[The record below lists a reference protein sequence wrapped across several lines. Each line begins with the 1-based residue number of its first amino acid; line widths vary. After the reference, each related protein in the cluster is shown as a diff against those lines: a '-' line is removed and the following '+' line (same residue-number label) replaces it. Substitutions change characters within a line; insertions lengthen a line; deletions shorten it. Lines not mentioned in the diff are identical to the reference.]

1 MLDINGLSTASGA
14 ACIQYTY
21 NGGWNQMWC
30 LEETTD
36 GYYKIINRNSGMVLG
51 MSGNS
56 ALEGGLCVQLPDV
69 GDDNQKWLIQ
79 VVQ

>member
-1 MLDINGLSTASGA
+1 
-14 ACIQYTY
+14 
-21 NGGWNQMWC
+21 MWC

-69 GDDNQKWLIQ
+69 EDDNQKWLIQ